1 MDSMTTITRT
11 KRELLHRLIERNRL
25 NFGLLVAAI
34 LQAIV
39 LQLWFKYDVIN
50 LFSPTEYVDEI
61 MCWGLGVKIEEDVI
75 PSDGDIE
82 IVDKLKEESK
92 IIDAPDPYLIGA
104 TEPIDLSPSIKPK
117 LTNEAKENG
126 VEGTLTLEIIIADT
140 GDVLQVK
147 SIGKKLG
154 YGLEENAIKTYKAKK
169 FSPSFVDG
177 KTVTVKKLVPVRFK
191 LESP

>member
-1 MDSMTTITRT
+1 MTTITRT
-11 KRELLHRLIERNRL
+11 KTQIIHRFIDRNRL
-25 NFGLLVAAI
+25 DLGLLVAAI

-39 LQLWFKYDVIN
+39 IQLWFQYDVIN

-61 MCWGLGVKIEEDVI
+61 MCWGLEVKIEEDVI

-104 TEPIDLSPSIKPK
+104 TEPIDLRPDLKSKPTK
-117 LTNEAKENG
+117 EAIENG
-126 VEGTLTLEIIIADT
+126 VQGTITLEIIIADN

-154 YGLEENAIKTYKAKK
+154 YGLEENAIKVYKAKK
-169 FSPSFVDG
+169 FYPSFLNG
-177 KTVTVKKLVPVRFK
+177 KAMTVKTFVPVRFK